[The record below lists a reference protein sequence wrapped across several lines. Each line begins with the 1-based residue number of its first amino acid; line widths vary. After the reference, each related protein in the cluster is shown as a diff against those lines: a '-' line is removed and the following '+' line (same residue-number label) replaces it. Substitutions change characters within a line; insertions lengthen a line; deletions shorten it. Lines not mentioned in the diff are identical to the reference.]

1 MTLFSRLRNRQLIA
15 LSLAALA
22 IAVRLPFLASGK
34 MPFDSD
40 EAVEGLMARHL
51 LNGEF
56 SAFFW
61 GQAFKGVPEVYAA
74 AAAFAIFGSSVMT
87 LKSATLAFFAAYVAV
102 NFALLDK
109 IAGRWGAV
117 AASLLLI
124 FAPPALVLW
133 SLAASAEYIVIMLL
147 GTILLLLCVR
157 REEAGRAQGNG
168 QRAETQWLGAIGLI
182 VGLGLWV
189 HQIFAVYLVPV
200 ALILTLQSRWWK
212 RQDFGKPGKAAK
224 ALAAVATFYLALG
237 VFAFITDG
245 FSLQLG
251 SIVVSATAS
260 QKMVRIAAGIAGLA
274 LTVHVLASMTRRRA
288 RALATSYWPLALGLL
303 IGYLPVLLYSVL
315 VEPARSPTRVANLR
329 QLLSAAP
336 DIVGNIVPILAGF
349 KLATTERLALPLIAV
364 LPGIAALMAY
374 LWMNRRRFGRLIM
387 LRAYDASVSCDF
399 FPLFAIFVPV
409 LFLLGGVYIDT
420 QSYRYLIPWY
430 AGLSVAWAAGSL
442 ALAGERK
449 AVAAA
454 IVGAI
459 LAVHAWQQ
467 VIWYQKLTPDTT
479 SLAILD
485 CLKRN
490 GIRGGY
496 ADYWT
501 AYRLTFIAQEEII
514 VAPTDGIDRYP
525 RYTEYVRSLPAH
537 QQVRLKADTTDCLE
551 LQSPPR

>member
-1 MTLFSRLRNRQLIA
+1 MSLFSRLRNRQLIA
-15 LSLAALA
+15 LSFAALA
-22 IAVRLPFLASGK
+22 IAVRLPFLVSGRL
-34 MPFDSD
+34 PFDSD
-40 EAVEGLMARHL
+40 EAVEGLMARRL
-51 LNGEF
+51 LDGEF
-56 SAFFW
+56 AAFFW

-74 AAAFAIFGSSVMT
+74 AGAFALFGSSVVT
-87 LKSATLAFFAAYVAV
+87 LKSVTLAFFAAYVAV
-102 NFALLDK
+102 NFALLDM
-109 IAGRWGAV
+109 IARRWVAV

-124 FAPPALVLW
+124 VAPPALVLW

-157 REEAGRAQGNG
+157 REEAGKDQQTGRAQGKG
-168 QRAETQWLGAIGLI
+168 HRAEIQSLVVIGLI

-189 HQIFAVYLVPV
+189 HQIFVVYLLPV
-200 ALILTLQSRWWK
+200 TLILTLQSEWWK
-212 RQDFGKPGKAAK
+212 RRDFGKPGKAAK
-224 ALAAVATFYLALG
+224 ALAAVAIFYFALG
-237 VFAFITDG
+237 VFAFFTDG

-251 SIVVSATAS
+251 SIAVSATAS

-274 LTVHVLASMTRRRA
+274 LTVHVLGSMTRERA
-288 RALATSYWPLALGLL
+288 RALTTSYWPLALGLL

-315 VEPARSPTRVANLR
+315 VEPARSPARVANLR

-336 DIVGNIVPILAGF
+336 DILGNIVPILAGF

-364 LPGIAALMAY
+364 LPGIAALTAY
-374 LWMNRRRFGRLIM
+374 LWANRRRFGRVM
-387 LRAYDASVSCDF
+387 ALRAYDASVGCDF
-399 FPLFAIFVPV
+399 FPLFAVFVPV
-409 LFLLGGVYIDT
+409 LFILGGVYIDT

-454 IVGAI
+454 IVGAL
-459 LAVHAWQQ
+459 LAIHAWQQ

-496 ADYWT
+496 AEYWT
-501 AYRLTFIAQEEII
+501 AYKLTFISQEEII

-525 RYTEYVRSLPAH
+525 RYTEYVRSLPPHERMEDAE
-537 QQVRLKADTTDCLE
+537 RCN
-551 LQSPPR
+551 